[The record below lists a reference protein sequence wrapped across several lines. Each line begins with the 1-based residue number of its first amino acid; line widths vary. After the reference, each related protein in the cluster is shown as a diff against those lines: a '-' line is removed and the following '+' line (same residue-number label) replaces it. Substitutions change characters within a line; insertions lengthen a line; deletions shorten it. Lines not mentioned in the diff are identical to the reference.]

1 MGNCISSSSGR
12 RDIGDDRKKQHYA
25 RPTSRPGSKRSRL
38 GPRRGPHSMS
48 SHADYGSP
56 RSVISEET
64 IYYSDEDDATYSP
77 VGTED
82 GSSKYSSLRHSA
94 VNAHPE
100 STLVDKLSR
109 WWHSFSIFDED
120 ERTDEHGLGDVAETE
135 KVIVEDDEAQ
145 APGCISL
152 LTAAQVIR
160 AQRRFLSVIKAGESV
175 TKVSLTPDGGTEGV
189 KQKVCS
195 WAAPDPSTFLV
206 RSKGYMKDK
215 IKIPSLC
222 SLYTI
227 VECDNFSFDTKV
239 DHIAEH
245 VELPEPSKEALEA
258 SKRLQLPPLLI
269 VHLQMPMYSP
279 SLFGPN
285 NGDTCSLIYYSE
297 LNASCEAPQHAI
309 DMARRLIQNGV
320 EEDGQRTRDRL
331 KLLPRIVNVDEWG
344 EQAPLS
350 NTELKLVK
358 NYNGKPLLM
367 RPQLRFFTGLEGQYF
382 EIDVDIHNYAYI
394 ARRAFYGFVPRL
406 GPAVFENG
414 FVIQG
419 NNENELPE
427 VLLTCARVF
436 RIDFTKTAKLAENNL
451 LPQGH
456 D

>member
-1 MGNCISSSSGR
+1 MDRVWIYDPLVMGNCVSSSHSNRDSTYDRKSRHSGR
-12 RDIGDDRKKQHYA
+12 
-25 RPTSRPGSKRSRL
+25 PRSRNRRSHL
-38 GPRRGPHSMS
+38 GRRRGANSMS

-64 IYYSDEDDATYSP
+64 IYYSDENDDAHSVAMTD
-77 VGTED
+77 T
-82 GSSKYSSLRHSA
+82 SSNKYSSLRHST

-100 STLVDKLSR
+100 STLVDKIAS

-120 ERTDEHGLGDVAETE
+120 DRSDDHPLGGEEIE

-175 TKVSLTPDGGTEGV
+175 QRVSLDPDNENR
-189 KQKVCS
+189 KVCS
-195 WAAPDPSTFLV
+195 WAAPDPTTFLI

-215 IKIPSLC
+215 IKVPALC
-222 SLYTI
+222 SLYTL

-245 VELPEPSKEALEA
+245 VELPVPSEEALEA

-297 LNASCEAPQHAI
+297 LNGACEAPEYAL
-309 DMARRLIQNGV
+309 DMARRLIQDGV

-344 EQAPLS
+344 ELAPLS

-367 RPQLRFFTGLEGQYF
+367 RPQQRFFTGQEGQYF

-394 ARRAFYGFVPRL
+394 ARRAFYGYVPRL

-427 VLLTCARVF
+427 ILLMCARVF
-436 RIDFTKTAKLAENNL
+436 RIDFTKTKKLEQNAH
-451 LPQGH
+451 Q
-456 D
+456 

>member
-1 MGNCISSSSGR
+1 MTSPSGR
-12 RDIGDDRKKQHYA
+12 NIDGRNR
-25 RPTSRPGSKRSRL
+25 RRSGRL
-38 GPRRGPHSMS
+38 GRSGNRRSGLERRRATNSMS
-48 SHADYGSP
+48 SHADYASP

-64 IYYSDEDDATYSP
+64 IYYSDEDGVASYSP
-77 VGTED
+77 GID
-82 GSSKYSSLRHSA
+82 DADSGSKYSSLRHST
-94 VNAHPE
+94 VNGHPE
-100 STLVDKLSR
+100 STLVDKLAR
-109 WWHSFSIFDED
+109 WWHSFSLFEED
-120 ERTDEHGLGDVAETE
+120 RESDAECSGEPIEAE

-160 AQRRFLSVIKAGESV
+160 AQRRFLSVIKAGDSV
-175 TKVSLTPDGGTEGV
+175 SRVSLDAENGV
-189 KQKVCS
+189 NTKEKVCS
-195 WAAPDPSTFLV
+195 WAMPDPTTFLI

-215 IKIPSLC
+215 IKVPSVC
-222 SLYTI
+222 SLYTL

-245 VELPEPSKEALEA
+245 VELPEPSEEAMEA
-258 SKRLQLPPLLI
+258 SKRLQLPPILI
-269 VHLQMPMYSP
+269 IHLQMPMYSP

-297 LNASCEAPQHAI
+297 LNGACDAPQYAI
-309 DMARRLIQNGV
+309 DMARRMVNNGT

-344 EQAPLS
+344 ERAPLS

-367 RPQLRFFTGLEGQYF
+367 RPQLRFFMGPESKYF

-414 FVIQG
+414 FVLQG
-419 NNENELPE
+419 NSEKELPE

-436 RIDFTKTAKLAENNL
+436 RIDFTKTTKLEEN
-451 LPQGH
+451 PQEKLGN